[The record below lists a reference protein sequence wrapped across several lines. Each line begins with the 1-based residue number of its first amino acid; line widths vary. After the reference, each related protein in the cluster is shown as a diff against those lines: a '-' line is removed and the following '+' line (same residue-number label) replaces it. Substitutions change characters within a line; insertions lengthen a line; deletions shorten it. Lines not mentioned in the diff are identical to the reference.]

1 MTNTLSL
8 AKTSIRSCERCGIR
22 YDWRRSTSTSLR
34 MTYCGLLCEQAA
46 LGFTI
51 EAVLR
56 MPTPVRRAA

>member
-8 AKTSIRSCERCGIR
+8 AKSSIRSCEHCGIR

-34 MTYCGLLCEQAA
+34 MTYCGLLCEQAS

-51 EAVLR
+51 ESVLR
-56 MPTPVRRAA
+56 MPARRQAA